1 MRNSHIE
8 SIIIFL
14 SIPASSSPDSASKS
28 YWFVLLTAQK
38 KMWELYSSTTRPTS
52 GGSCM
57 PWIVER
63 ASIDPTLIW
72 IQSSLQKGR
81 WCIITSCGHLPSP
94 CSWLFKGGLQDSKLS
109 RTSVKVNAFYM
120 SWLFLWSNCPS
131 HDSAFW
137 SPRVVAKLGRKIVI
151 AKLFSSFLLL
161 ERNSLCERNPPF
173 VNHHP
178 PLKPLLLPMNS
189 ISLVFRVR

>member
-1 MRNSHIE
+1 M
-8 SIIIFL
+8 FF
-14 SIPASSSPDSASKS
+14 ASPSQSSASKS
-28 YWFVLLTAQK
+28 YWIVCLQHK
-38 KMWELYSSTTRPTS
+38 KDVGTILITRPTAW
-52 GGSCM
+52 GSCM